1 MEGVGVVTC
10 QYEAV
15 VGMVMTIA
23 RRFLVVARWA
33 LWRVR
38 KTEGLGRETL
48 LMVRQQGKRAVTVT
62 LIISINVADK
72 TGGG

>member
-1 MEGVGVVTC
+1 MGSHLVEN
-10 QYEAV
+10 
-15 VGMVMTIA
+15 A

-38 KTEGLGRETL
+38 KMEGLGQETL

-62 LIISINVADK
+62 LIISINVVYK
-72 TGGG
+72 IGGG